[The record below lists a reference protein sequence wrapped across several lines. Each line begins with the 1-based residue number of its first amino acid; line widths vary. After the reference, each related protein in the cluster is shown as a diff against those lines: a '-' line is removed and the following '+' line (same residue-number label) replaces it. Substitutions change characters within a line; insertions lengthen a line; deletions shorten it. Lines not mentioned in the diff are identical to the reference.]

1 MRMQVFMVNLDR
13 YKDDEIRGA
22 WFEPPIDLEE
32 MKERMGLDE
41 EYKEYAI
48 FDYDLPFEID
58 ESTPVS
64 EINRL
69 CEMVQEIEG
78 SPLYDALSEV
88 QKHWFDGLEELLE
101 NQDKIIFYPDCD
113 DLTDMA
119 KFWMDES
126 GITRLFAE
134 VPFNL
139 EDYIDYEAIGR
150 DFEMR
155 GNFLITAHG
164 IFEYLK

>member
-1 MRMQVFMVNLDR
+1 MRMQVFIVNLDR
-13 YKDDEIRGA
+13 YKEDQIRGS

-32 MKERMGLDE
+32 MKERIGLDG

-69 CEMVQEIEG
+69 CGMVQEMEG
-78 SPLYDALSEV
+78 SPLYDALPEV
-88 QKHWFDGLEELLE
+88 QKHWFNSLEELLE
-101 NQDKIIFYPDCD
+101 NQYKILYYPDCT
-113 DLTDMA
+113 DLIDIA
-119 KFWMDES
+119 KFWMEES

-139 EDYIDYEAIGR
+139 EDYIDYQAIGR
-150 DFEMR
+150 DFEIH
-155 GNFLITAHG
+155 GNFLVTANG